1 MALDEYSRKRNFTV
15 TAEPP
20 ARVGATTTGRSF
32 VVQKH
37 AARQLHYDF
46 RIELD
51 GVLKSWSI
59 PKGPSFDPAAKRLA
73 VAVEDHPIDYGGFE
87 GIIPAGQYGGGTV
100 LLWDRGTW
108 APLLDP
114 AAGLSAG
121 HLKFE
126 LLGEKLR
133 GRWALV
139 RLKPR
144 ARAADGRA
152 SDERSWLLVKDRDG
166 HARPESEW
174 SVTDARPESVATGR
188 DLDAIAAASDRVW
201 HSDRGRLAPSRLTAL
216 GACVGPMPE
225 WVRPARPKLARR
237 VPDGDHWLHEIEI
250 VGERVVA
257 RLNGGRVQ
265 LLGVDGRD
273 RTAALARLA
282 SLVRTLPASQAII
295 DGMATALGADGHSG
309 ADRPADTLYAID
321 LPYLDGH
328 DLTRIPL
335 SERKGMLASLVS
347 KANAGAGTAAGLRYV
362 DHVLGRGRDTFA
374 HASALGAAGIVSKKI
389 DSRYPPPVSAWR
401 IVRCSSS
408 SATHASAQAALP
420 NLARKAPSR
429 VGSRPAALA
438 AHHRGR
444 VWEPFEG
451 SHVGVGS
458 RPAALAA
465 HHRGR
470 VWEPFEGSHVGDL
483 PIAGVKLTHPQRML
497 YPDVGITKLDLARF
511 YERVGERMLPY
522 LVDRPL
528 TLVRAPDG
536 MNGQRFFVRHAGDW
550 APRALRQFEITGGT
564 GTGAGTAMIVDDMR
578 GLVALAQMNVL
589 EIHPWNARTGDLER
603 PDRIVFDL
611 DPGPEVPWSDVVDGA
626 KRVRDVLETLE
637 LASFVKTTG
646 GKGLHVV
653 VPLTPAA
660 TWDDTLEFSRVLA
673 QALARFE
680 PARFSAGLAKAAR
693 TNKIFVDYL
702 RNRRGATSVSVFSS
716 RAQATATVSVPVA
729 WEALGFATRADA
741 FHVGDVDRWFEG
753 PDPWAEH
760 CKIRQRLT
768 ATKIKAARAALG
780 RAP

>member
-1 MALDEYSRKRNFTV
+1 MGLDEYSRKRNFTL

-20 ARVGATTTGRSF
+20 ARLGATTTGRSF

-37 AARQLHYDF
+37 RARQLHYDF
-46 RIELD
+46 RLELD

-108 APLLDP
+108 NPLFD
-114 AAGLSAG
+114 AAEALTAG

-144 ARAADGRA
+144 ASVGRG
-152 SDERSWLLVKDRDG
+152 SDDRSWLLVKDRDG

-174 SVTDARPESVATGR
+174 SVTEARPESVATGR

-201 HSDRGRLAPSRLTAL
+201 HSDRGRVELSSVA
-216 GACVGPMPE
+216 GARAAPMPE
-225 WVRPARPKLARR
+225 RIRLAQAKHARR
-237 VPDGDHWLHEIEI
+237 VPEGEGWLHEIEI

-257 RLNGGRVQ
+257 RVDGGRVQ
-265 LLGVDGRD
+265 LLGVDGSD
-273 RTAALARLA
+273 RTHALAAVAGAMRM
-282 SLVRTLPASQAII
+282 LPASQAMI
-295 DGMATALGADGHSG
+295 DAVATALDPDGHSG
-309 ADRPADTLYAID
+309 TDHPADTLYAID

-328 DLTRIPL
+328 ALTHVPL
-335 SERKGMLASLVS
+335 VKRKGLLASLLAKS
-347 KANAGAGTAAGLRYV
+347 GAGAATGLRYA
-362 DHVLGRGRDTFA
+362 DHVLGHGREIFA
-374 HASALGAAGIVSKKI
+374 RASTLGAAGIVSKKT
-389 DSRYPPPVSAWR
+389 DSRYPPAAGAWR
-401 IVRCSSS
+401 VVGCSAKGAAKRAAAPVAVVSPVKMAVSS
-408 SATHASAQAALP
+408 D
-420 NLARKAPSR
+420 AR
-429 VGSRPAALA
+429 L
-438 AHHRGR
+438 
-444 VWEPFEG
+444 
-451 SHVGVGS
+451 
-458 RPAALAA
+458 
-465 HHRGR
+465 
-470 VWEPFEGSHVGDL
+470 
-483 PIAGVKLTHPQRML
+483 AGVKLTHPQRVL

-511 YERVGERMLPY
+511 YERISERMLPY

-528 TLVRAPDG
+528 TLVRAPEG
-536 MNGQRFFVRHAGDW
+536 MRGQRFFVRHAGDW
-550 APRALRQFEITGGT
+550 APRELRQFEITGGT
-564 GTGAGTAMIVDDMR
+564 GAGMAMIVDDVR
-578 GLVALAQMNVL
+578 GLIALAQMNVL
-589 EIHPWNARTGDLER
+589 EIHPWNARTRDLER

-626 KRVRDVLETLE
+626 KRVRDVLETLGLE
-637 LASFVKTTG
+637 SFVKTTG

-660 TWDDTLEFSRVLA
+660 TWEDILEFSRTMA

-680 PARFSAGLAKAAR
+680 PARFSAGLAKAPR
-693 TNKIFVDYL
+693 TRKIFVDYL

-729 WEALGFATRADA
+729 WDELGFGTRGDA
-741 FHVGDVDRWFEG
+741 FHVGDVGSWYHDE
-753 PDPWAEH
+753 DPWAAYH
-760 CKIRQRLT
+760 QTRQRLT
-768 ATKIKAARAALG
+768 AAKIKAAQSALE
-780 RAP
+780 RAPRASPSVQD

>member
-1 MALDEYSRKRNFTV
+1 MALDEYSRKRNFTI

-20 ARVGATTTGRSF
+20 ARVAATTTGRSF

-46 RIELD
+46 RLELD

-108 APLLDP
+108 NPLLDP
-114 AAGLSAG
+114 AAGLAAG

-144 ARAADGRA
+144 ARASGG

-188 DLDAIAAASDRVW
+188 NLDAIAAASDRVW
-201 HSDRGRLAPSRLTAL
+201 HSNRGLADPSRVGSPPAL
-216 GACVGPMPE
+216 QGSHLSAARVAPMPE
-225 WVRPARPKLARR
+225 GVRPARPKLARR
-237 VPDGDHWLHEIEI
+237 VPDGDNWLHEIEI
-250 VGERVVA
+250 VGERIVA
-257 RLNGGRVQ
+257 RANGGRVQ

-273 RTAALARLA
+273 RTAALAGVA
-282 SLVRTLPASQAII
+282 SLVRTLPANQVIV
-295 DGMATALGADGHSG
+295 DCVATALGADGHSG

-328 DLTRIPL
+328 DLTRVPL
-335 SERKGMLASLVS
+335 SERKDVLASLVA
-347 KANAGAGTAAGLRYV
+347 KANAGAGTATGLRYA
-362 DHVLGRGRDTFA
+362 DHVLGRGRETFA
-374 HASALGAAGIVSKKI
+374 QASALGAAGIVSKKV
-389 DSRYPPPVSAWR
+389 DSRYPPPALSWR
-401 IVRCSSS
+401 VVRCPSNG
-408 SATHASAQAALP
+408 ATHAQAAAAVP
-420 NLARKAPSR
+420 KLARKAP
-429 VGSRPAALA
+429 PTEL
-438 AHHRGR
+438 
-444 VWEPFEG
+444 
-451 SHVGVGS
+451 
-458 RPAALAA
+458 L
-465 HHRGR
+465 
-470 VWEPFEGSHVGDL
+470 
-483 PIAGVKLTHPQRML
+483 IAGVKLTHPQRML
-497 YPDVGITKLDLARF
+497 YPDVGITKLDLARY

-550 APRALRQFEITGGT
+550 APRELRQFEIAG
-564 GTGAGTAMIVDDMR
+564 GTGAGTAMIVDGLR

-589 EIHPWNARTGDLER
+589 EIHPWNARTSDLER

-611 DPGPEVPWSDVVDGA
+611 DPGPEVPWSEVVDSA
-626 KRVRDVLETLE
+626 RRVREVLETLD

-660 TWDDTLEFSRVLA
+660 TWDDTLEFSRVMA
-673 QALARFE
+673 QALSRFE

-693 TNKIFVDYL
+693 TSKIFVDYL

-716 RAQATATVSVPVA
+716 RAQATATVSVPVT
-729 WEALGFATRADA
+729 WDGLGFATRADA
-741 FHVGDVDRWFEG
+741 FHVGDVDQWFRG

-760 CKIRQRLT
+760 SKIRQRLT

>member
-1 MALDEYSRKRNFTV
+1 MGLDEYSRKRDFAH

-20 ARVGATTTGRSF
+20 ARVGATATGRSF

-46 RIELD
+46 RLELD

-108 APLLDP
+108 NPLFDAE
-114 AAGLSAG
+114 AALAAG

-144 ARAADGRA
+144 GRA
-152 SDERSWLLVKDRDG
+152 SGGRGGDDRSWLLVKDRDA

-174 SVTDARPESVATGR
+174 SVTLTRPESVATGR
-188 DLDAIAAASDRVW
+188 DMDAIATASDRVW
-201 HSDRGRLAPSRLTAL
+201 HSDRGRVDLSAVV
-216 GACVGPMPE
+216 GARAAPMPE
-225 WVRPARPKLARR
+225 RRRMAQPKPART
-237 VPDGDHWLHEIEI
+237 VPDGDGWLHEIEI

-257 RLNGGRVQ
+257 RLDGGRIQV
-265 LLGVDGRD
+265 LGSDGSD
-273 RTAALARLA
+273 RTTALAGLA
-282 SLVRTLPASQAII
+282 GAIRMLPASQVVLDAV
-295 DGMATALGADGHSG
+295 ATALDPMGHSG

-321 LPYLDGH
+321 LPYLDGYE
-328 DLTRIPL
+328 LTRVPL
-335 SERKGMLASLVS
+335 IERKALLASLLS
-347 KANAGAGTAAGLRYV
+347 KIGAGAAAGLSYA
-362 DHVLGRGRDTFA
+362 DHVLGQGREIFER
-374 HASALGAAGIVSKKI
+374 ASALGATGIVSKKI
-389 DSRYPPPVSAWR
+389 DSRYPPAAGAWR
-401 IVRCSSS
+401 IVRC
-408 SATHASAQAALP
+408 
-420 NLARKAPSR
+420 
-429 VGSRPAALA
+429 PA
-438 AHHRGR
+438 G
-444 VWEPFEG
+444 
-451 SHVGVGS
+451 GVGKHAHA
-458 RPAALAA
+458 PVAVVPPLKIAASETGL
-465 HHRGR
+465 
-470 VWEPFEGSHVGDL
+470 V
-483 PIAGVKLTHPQRML
+483 GVKLTHPQRVL

-511 YERVGERMLPY
+511 YERVGERMLPH

-550 APRALRQFEITGGT
+550 APRELRQFEIVG
-564 GTGAGTAMIVDDMR
+564 GTGAGTAMIVDDVR

-589 EIHPWNARTGDLER
+589 EIHPWNARTRDLER

-611 DPGPEVPWSDVVDGA
+611 DPGPEVPWSDIVDSA
-626 KRVRDVLETLE
+626 KRVRDVLEMLD

-660 TWDDTLEFSRVLA
+660 TWEDTFEFSRILA
-673 QALARFE
+673 RALARFE
-680 PARFSAGLAKAAR
+680 PTRFSAGLAKASR
-693 TNKIFVDYL
+693 TRKIFVDYL
-702 RNRRGATSVSVFSS
+702 RNRRGATSVSVLSS

-729 WEALGFATRADA
+729 WDELGFGTRGDA
-741 FHVGDVDRWFEG
+741 FHIGDVGFWYQER
-753 PDPWAEH
+753 DPWATYH
-760 CKIRQRLT
+760 QTHQRLT
-768 ATKIKAARAALG
+768 AAKIKAAQAALDH
-780 RAP
+780 APREPSSTQE